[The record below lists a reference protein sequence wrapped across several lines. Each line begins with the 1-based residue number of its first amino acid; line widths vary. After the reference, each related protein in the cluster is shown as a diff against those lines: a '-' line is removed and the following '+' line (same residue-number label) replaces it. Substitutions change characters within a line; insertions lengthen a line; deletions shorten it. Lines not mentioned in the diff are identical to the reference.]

1 MAFDGITVAN
11 ITAEL
16 NKTLLGGRIYKI
28 AQPES
33 DELLLTIKNNGSQ
46 YRLLLSADASLPLVY
61 LTETNKPSPMTAP
74 GFCMLLRKHLQNA
87 RIVGITQP
95 GLERIIHLELEH
107 LNELGDVC
115 RKKLIVEIMGKH
127 SNIIFC
133 DDRDKII
140 DSIKHIS
147 GMVSSVREVLP
158 GRDYFIPRTQ
168 NKWNPLR
175 FCAQYNNMS
184 TEYIADNPAVCS
196 PDQLTGEASKMTTAS
211 AFTTQDENFGS
222 LSYVNFREHMQE
234 KPMAIYKA
242 LYSTYT
248 GLSPIIAQEICYRAG
263 VDGDM
268 PANVLEENALHTLY
282 DTLTDIMSQILDGTF
297 APSIIYNGREP
308 IEFAA
313 LPLTLYADKTVK
325 SFDSISTVLA
335 QYFAERSI
343 LTRIRQKSVDLRKIV
358 QTALERNVKKY
369 DLQMKQMKDTEKR
382 DKYKVYGELINTYGY
397 NIEPD
402 ARSME
407 ALNYYT
413 GETVTIPLD
422 NTLTPQ
428 ENAQKYFDK
437 YGKLKRT
444 YEALSELTVQVKEE
458 IEHLESILTALDI
471 AQQEEDLVQIKEELI
486 ESGYIRRKGGT
497 KKAKV
502 TSRPFHYISSDGFHM
517 YVGKNNY
524 QNDELTFKFATG
536 NDWWFHAKQKAGSH
550 VIVKTEGQ
558 ELPDR
563 TFEEA
568 ARLAAY
574 YSKGREQ
581 NKVEIDY
588 IQKKHVKK
596 PAGAKPGFV
605 VYYTN
610 YSMAID
616 SDISGIEQI
625 GS

>member
-1 MAFDGITVAN
+1 MAFDGITIAN
-11 ITAEL
+11 IVNEL
-16 NKTLLGGRIYKI
+16 NKELVGGRIYKI

-33 DELLLTIKNNGSQ
+33 DELLLTIKNNSTQ
-46 YRLLLSADASLPLVY
+46 YRLLMSADASLPLVY
-61 LTETNKPSPMTAP
+61 LTESNKPSPMTAP

-87 RIVGITQP
+87 KIMRISQP

-115 RKKLIVEIMGKH
+115 RKKLIIEIMGKH

-133 DDRDKII
+133 DDNDKII

-158 GRDYFIPRTQ
+158 GRDYFIPQTQ
-168 NKWNPLR
+168 DKINPLR
-175 FCAQYNNMS
+175 FSAGYTDPDAELSCFQK
-184 TEYIADNPAVCS
+184 TDCDNVPI
-196 PDQLTGEASKMTTAS
+196 
-211 AFTTQDENFGS
+211 
-222 LSYVNFREHMQE
+222 SYEDFKQQMQA
-234 KPMAIYKA
+234 KPMPLYKAIY
-242 LYSTYT
+242 SSYT

-263 VDGDM
+263 IDADV
-268 PANVLEENALHTLY
+268 PANVLNV
-282 DTLTDIMSQILDGTF
+282 MSTKSVVEPLQTVYNTILSMINDVLSGNFT
-297 APSIIYNGREP
+297 PSIIYKDKEP
-308 IEFAA
+308 IEFAS
-313 LPLTLYADKTVK
+313 LPLTLYDDMETQV
-325 SFDSISTVLA
+325 FDSVSTVLEH
-335 QYFAERSI
+335 YYAERNTI
-343 LTRIRQKSVDLRKIV
+343 TRIRQKSVDLRKIV

-369 DLQMKQMKDTEKR
+369 DLQMKQMQDTEKR
-382 DKYKVYGELINTYGY
+382 DKYKVYGELLNTYGY
-397 NIEPD
+397 NVEPG
-402 ARSME
+402 AKSME

-413 GETVTIPLD
+413 NEMITIPLD
-422 NTLTPQ
+422 DTVTPQ
-428 ENAQKYFDK
+428 ENAKKYFDK

-444 YEALSELTVQVKEE
+444 YEALSELTVQVKGE
-458 IEHLESILTALDI
+458 IDHLESISAALDI
-471 AQQEEDLVQIKEELI
+471 AMQEEDLVQIKEELI

-497 KKAKV
+497 KKAKI
-502 TSRPFHYISSDGFHM
+502 TSKPFHYISSDGFHM

-524 QNDELTFKFATG
+524 QNDELTFKFANG
-536 NDWWFHAKQKAGSH
+536 SDWWFHAKKIAGSH

-581 NKVEIDY
+581 DKVEIDY

-616 SDISGIEQI
+616 SDISGLKQV
-625 GS
+625 